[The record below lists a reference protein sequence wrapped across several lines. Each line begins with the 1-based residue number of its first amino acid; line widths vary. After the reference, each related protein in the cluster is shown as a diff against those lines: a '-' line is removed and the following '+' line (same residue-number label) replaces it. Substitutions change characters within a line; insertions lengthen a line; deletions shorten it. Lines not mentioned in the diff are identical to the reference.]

1 MSSGHEET
9 YREAQELSSLKA
21 PALQGDEFAFDPD
34 VDELNNPDVEQLS
47 EPPLIG
53 MRPRPSDIF
62 GDEAENFGRAT
73 SPKLYAQASQ
83 FPTAVQYR
91 VWRWENGVPVA
102 LGAIDAEA
110 TEEDFVRQFFDAM
123 PKRGEGKF
131 QYRLRPIDIRGKEL
145 GKEFTINI
153 SEHHSTVRSIM
164 ERRKHEREEEMGM
177 GYGRGRGGDVH
188 VHGGTDDAGSSY
200 AEEMGRM
207 FESAVDSAELRTQ
220 VLQQTLEQ
228 ERDRLRAEEKIR
240 AEERV
245 ATAER
250 SANVVQTMTE
260 KLMHSDRLRSD
271 EAMKSQKEHGS
282 VLMGTMTTVFQQQQ
296 EAQRQQAERMR
307 QEDTRRQAQ
316 DREFY
321 ERQRQETESRR
332 MQEKEDWERKRD
344 EDRQRMRME
353 QEARDAQRKYEL
365 EQLRIE
371 SERKR
376 DEERQRLERD
386 RERIR
391 EERDRGKQE
400 MEERRL
406 ADAREWEKRREDEAR
421 KREQERQDWER
432 RESLRRDEMSR
443 EQDKRRE
450 EMLLQTKGMEMTA
463 QKDREHSERMM
474 EMARLERE
482 TQREAQAAREKMER
496 DSRDMQDRERQ
507 RSHDMAVREME
518 MAKERDR
525 EHQERMMK
533 LSSGGMDG
541 LKGML
546 GMETPELLAKIFG
559 NGEDGEGGGWADAI
573 PKVLGSLAEIGKV
586 ALTAQAEQAAAT
598 ETPRLAAP
606 AEKQVA
612 IQTPEGVKMVP
623 VSVLQ
628 QAQREMA
635 ESRSSLPPVATGAG
649 TLPLPDFPM
658 RPPEHQESLVLDAKA
673 VEVAQEEEIEVTPYK
688 AAKEVKCLARA
699 KEHGIS
705 LSDQRKARKAARK
718 LVEKARKAPK
728 EEWQDITTSIVM
740 ETFEIYEYIKFVT
753 VYAALAEAGAEEKL
767 ANEVV
772 EALKE
777 SGMIP
782 AEVPYTEADYQR
794 IHTKEKGET
803 NEG

>member
-21 PALQGDEFAFDPD
+21 PALQGSEFAFDPD
-34 VDELNNPDVEQLS
+34 IDELNDPDVEQLS

-188 VHGGTDDAGSSY
+188 VHGGGEGEAGHTY

-228 ERDRLRAEEKIR
+228 ERERLRAEEKVR
-240 AEERV
+240 AEERIS
-245 ATAER
+245 TAER

-260 KLMHSDRLRSD
+260 KLMNSDRLRSD
-271 EAMKSQKEHGS
+271 EAMRSQKEHGS

-307 QEDTRRQAQ
+307 GEDTRRQGQ

-332 MQEKEDWERKRD
+332 AQEKEDWERKRE
-344 EDRQRMRME
+344 EDRQRMRSE
-353 QEARDAQRKYEL
+353 QESRDAQRKYEL

-371 SERKR
+371 GERKR
-376 DEERQRLERD
+376 HEETSRMDRD

-421 KREQERQDWER
+421 KKEQERQDWER
-432 RESLRRDEMSR
+432 RESLRREEMSR

-463 QKDREHSERMM
+463 QKDR
-474 EMARLERE
+474 
-482 TQREAQAAREKMER
+482 
-496 DSRDMQDRERQ
+496 D
-507 RSHDMAVREME
+507 
-518 MAKERDR
+518 
-525 EHQERMMK
+525 
-533 LSSGGMDG
+533 
-541 LKGML
+541 
-546 GMETPELLAKIFG
+546 
-559 NGEDGEGGGWADAI
+559 
-573 PKVLGSLAEIGKV
+573 
-586 ALTAQAEQAAAT
+586 
-598 ETPRLAAP
+598 
-606 AEKQVA
+606 
-612 IQTPEGVKMVP
+612 
-623 VSVLQ
+623 
-628 QAQREMA
+628 
-635 ESRSSLPPVATGAG
+635 
-649 TLPLPDFPM
+649 
-658 RPPEHQESLVLDAKA
+658 
-673 VEVAQEEEIEVTPYK
+673 
-688 AAKEVKCLARA
+688 
-699 KEHGIS
+699 
-705 LSDQRKARKAARK
+705 
-718 LVEKARKAPK
+718 
-728 EEWQDITTSIVM
+728 
-740 ETFEIYEYIKFVT
+740 
-753 VYAALAEAGAEEKL
+753 
-767 ANEVV
+767 
-772 EALKE
+772 
-777 SGMIP
+777 
-782 AEVPYTEADYQR
+782 
-794 IHTKEKGET
+794 
-803 NEG
+803 

>member
-21 PALQGDEFAFDPD
+21 PALHSDEFAFDPD
-34 VDELNNPDVEQLS
+34 IEELNNPDLEQLA

-53 MRPRPSDIF
+53 TRPRPSDMF
-62 GDEAENFGRAT
+62 GEEAENFGRAT

-83 FPTAVQYR
+83 FPTAVQFR

-102 LGAIDAEA
+102 LGAIDSEA

-153 SEHHSTVRSIM
+153 SEYHSTVRSIM
-164 ERRKHEREEEMGM
+164 ERRKYEREEQ
-177 GYGRGRGGDVH
+177 YGRGGRGDVH
-188 VHGGTDDAGSSY
+188 VHSGGDEAGSSY

-207 FESAVDSAELRTQ
+207 FESAVDSAEQRT
-220 VLQQTLEQ
+220 VALQQTLEQ
-228 ERDRLRAEEKIR
+228 ERDRLRAEEKVR

-271 EAMKSQKEHGS
+271 EAMKSQKEHGN
-282 VLMGTMTTVFQQQQ
+282 VLMNTMTTVFQQQQ

-321 ERQRQETESRR
+321 ERQRQEGESRR

-353 QEARDAQRKYEL
+353 QETRDAQRKYEL

-391 EERDRGKQE
+391 EERERARIE

-432 RESLRRDEMSR
+432 REALRRDELAR

-450 EMLLQTKGMEMTA
+450 EMLLQTKGMEMSA
-463 QKDREHSERMM
+463 QRDREHSERMM

-496 DSRDMQDRERQ
+496 EAREIQDRERQ
-507 RSHDMAVREME
+507 RAHDMAVREME

-533 LSSGGMDG
+533 LSSAGMGG
-541 LKGML
+541 LKDML
-546 GMETPELLAKIFG
+546 GMETPELLSKIFG
-559 NGEDGEGGGWADAI
+559 GGEEGGGSWSEAL
-573 PKVLGSLAEIGKV
+573 PKVLGSLAEMGKV
-586 ALTAQAEQAAAT
+586 ALTAQAEQAEAT
-598 ETPRLAAP
+598 AQIAAP
-606 AEKQVA
+606 KEKQVA

-635 ESRSSLPPVATGAG
+635 EQQANLPPVATGAG
-649 TLPLPDFPM
+649 QLPLPDFPI
-658 RPPEHQESLVLDAKA
+658 RPPDLVEEPTIIDGEA
-673 VEVAQEEEIEVTPYK
+673 VEVPPTPYQL
-688 AAKEVKCLARA
+688 AKEVKCLKRA
-699 KEHGIS
+699 KSAGMS
-705 LSDQRKARKAARK
+705 LASQKKARKAARK
-718 LVEKARKAPK
+718 LVAKAKVAPK
-728 EEWQDITTSIVM
+728 EEWQQICGEIVM
-740 ETFEIYEYIKFVT
+740 ETFEIYEYIKVVT
-753 VYAALAEAGAEEKL
+753 VYAALVEAGAEEEL
-767 ANEVV
+767 ANEIVS
-772 EALKE
+772 ALRE

-782 AEVPYTEADYQR
+782 SEVPYTEEDYA
-794 IHTKEKGET
+794 TAKEEGSQ
-803 NEG
+803 NEN